1 MLGRRDYTRAELRDR
16 LLAKEHDPQETDEV
30 IAAFVADGTLDDRR
44 AGAAHVRTAN
54 RIKGR
59 GRLRIA
65 RELEARGIDRTLA
78 KELAGEVSTED
89 EAGGITRVLLRKRV
103 PARMSAE
110 ERRKVFQQLLRRGF
124 SADVIAEAL
133 RRHAHES

>member
-1 MLGRRDYTRAELRDR
+1 
-16 LLAKEHDPQETDEV
+16 V

-44 AGAAHVRTAN
+44 AGAAHVRTAS
-54 RIKGR
+54 RVKGR

-65 RELEARGIDRTLA
+65 RELEGRGIDRNLA
-78 KELAGEVSTED
+78 KELASEVSP
-89 EAGGITRVLLRKRV
+89 EAEADGITRVLHRKRV

-124 SADVIAEAL
+124 TADAIADAL
-133 RRHAHES
+133 RKHGKE